1 MDRAALVEL
10 FSPVIAVTVRPM
22 FGGFGIYGPA
32 GIFAIAVDGALFLKV
47 DAETR
52 PAWLAAGAGP
62 FTYEKAR
69 GQQAVMSYFS
79 LPEAAYDDPEI
90 LREWVMLAE
99 DAARRAAAKG
109 RGTALSKQAG
119 RATKTTGSAS
129 KSPQKHKSP

>member
-32 GIFAIAVDGALFLKV
+32 GIFAIAVDGALFFKV
-47 DAETR
+47 DSESR
-52 PAWLAAGAGP
+52 PAWLAAGAAP

-79 LPEAAYDDPEI
+79 LPEAAYDDADT
-90 LREWVMLAE
+90 LREWVALAE
-99 DAARRAAAKG
+99 DAARRAAVKG
-109 RGTALSKQAG
+109 RGTGPSKQAG
-119 RATKTTGSAS
+119 RAAKPSGSAS
-129 KSPQKHKSP
+129 KSLQKHKSP

>member
-32 GIFAIAVDGALFLKV
+32 GIFAIVADGALFLKV

-52 PAWLAAGAGP
+52 PAWLAAGATP

-90 LREWVMLAE
+90 LREWVALAQ
-99 DAARRAAAKG
+99 DAAKRAAARG
-109 RGTALSKQAG
+109 RGAAPGEAASDL
-119 RATKTTGSAS
+119 TKPARSAS
-129 KSPQKHKSP
+129 KSRRKAQSP